1 MKRGIFLVAMILMG
15 LFMVLPVMA
24 QSIGPDWDYL
34 RPGTNPTAAKTYDS
48 LVCIGT
54 AFDSSSI
61 FYFNGLV
68 PYGSIWVKMIAK
80 ASHESD
86 SMAMPRIEY
95 CLLGEDKTGKYH
107 YKAEDTTAATKWD
120 TTGATVAKN
129 RWNLLKAQ
137 SYMATAAADTFTR
150 VIKYDLRQYHPYGIR
165 FRAACDSTKDSTLIK
180 KIYITATKPTA
191 GKTQLSY

>member
-1 MKRGIFLVAMILMG
+1 MKKGLILGIIILMG
-15 LFMVLPVMA
+15 LFIALPVMA
-24 QSIGPDWDYL
+24 QSIGPDWEYL
-34 RPGTNPTAAKTYDS
+34 RGNQATGEKTYDS

-54 AFDSSSI
+54 AFDSSTT

-86 SMAMPRIEY
+86 SMAMPRIEW
-95 CLLGEDKTGKYH
+95 CVVGEDKTGKYH
-107 YKAEDTTAATKWD
+107 YKTEDTTSAAKWD
-120 TTGATVAKN
+120 TTGASVAKN

-137 SYMATAAADTFTR
+137 SYMVTAAADTFTR
-150 VIKYDLRQYHPYGIR
+150 VIKYDLRQYHPYAIR
-165 FRAACDSTKDSTLIK
+165 FRAGCDSTKDSTLIK
-180 KIYITATKPTA
+180 KIFVTGTKPTS